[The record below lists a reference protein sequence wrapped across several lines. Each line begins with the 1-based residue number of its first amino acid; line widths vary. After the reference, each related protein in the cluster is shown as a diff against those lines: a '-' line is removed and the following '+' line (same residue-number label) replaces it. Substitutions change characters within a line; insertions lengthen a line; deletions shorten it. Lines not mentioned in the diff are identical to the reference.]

1 MNGYGTIGKRVADAI
16 VQQPDMKLI
25 GVSKTKPNHEAK
37 TAVDKKYPL
46 YVVKGAEES
55 FSGVGFEVEGT
66 IEEMIEKLSDYMSEE
81 EIISGILS
89 DQELKQYFSKW
100 VK

>member
-1 MNGYGTIGKRVADAI
+1 MINVSVNGYGTIGKRVADAI

-66 IEEMIEKLSDYMSEE
+66 IEEMIENSDIVVDAVSYTHLTLPTIYS
-81 EIISGILS
+81 
-89 DQELKQYFSKW
+89 
-100 VK
+100 V